1 MRPEIDLLTTPSPG
15 SLPLEIVERKGVGH
29 PDTICDALAEHL
41 SVTLSR
47 AYLEHFGAI
56 QHHNVDKGLLWGG
69 ASRPAFGGGEVH
81 APIEL
86 HLGGRA
92 TVGVRGK
99 TLPVEEL
106 AVESSRAWL
115 RANLRFLD
123 ADRHVRIIPRIRAT
137 SAELA
142 ALFLRQSEAGVP
154 LANDTSFGVGFAP
167 LDELERVVLAVE
179 RRLNAP
185 MVKREHPEIGEDVKV
200 MGARRGRSIALTVA
214 CAFVDRYVTN
224 LVDYRA
230 KKARV
235 GEIARDAA
243 RDVGFSPIDVEVNA
257 ADGDTLESIYLTVTG
272 LSVES
277 GDDGQVGRGNRVN
290 GLITPSRPMSLEA
303 AAGKNPI
310 THVGKLYNV
319 IAHRTARA
327 VVAEVQDVVEAQCFL
342 LSRVGRPISEP
353 QCFEVRVRVDDP
365 RALAAIAP
373 RIGEVARAE
382 LAHIGSLWRDALGG
396 GLQIW

>member
-1 MRPEIDLLTTPSPG
+1 MRPEIALLTVPSPA

-41 SVTLSR
+41 SVALSR
-47 AYLEHFGAI
+47 AYLARFGAI

-69 ASRPAFGGGEVH
+69 AARPAFGGGEIR

-92 TVGVRGK
+92 TVEVGGK
-99 TLPVEEL
+99 ALPVDEL
-106 AVESSRAWL
+106 AVESSRAWI

-123 ADRHVRIIPRIRAT
+123 PDRHVRIVPHIRAT

-167 LDELERVVLAVE
+167 LDELERIVLAVE
-179 RRLNAP
+179 QRLNGPA
-185 MVKREHPEIGEDVKV
+185 VKQAHPEIGEDVKV
-200 MGARRGRSIALTVA
+200 MGARHGRAIALTVA
-214 CAFVDRYVTN
+214 CALVDRHVTS
-224 LVDYRA
+224 LADYRA
-230 KKARV
+230 KKAQV
-235 GEIARDAA
+235 GELALDAA
-243 RDVGFSPIDVEVNA
+243 RGVSFSPIEVQVNA
-257 ADGDTLESIYLTVTG
+257 ADGDTPESIYLTVTG

-290 GLITPSRPMSLEA
+290 GLITPARPMSLEA

-319 IAHRTARA
+319 IAHRTAHA
-327 VVAEVQDVVEAQCFL
+327 VVAEVPGVVEAQCFL
-342 LSRVGRPISEP
+342 LSRVGRPIADP
-353 QCFEVRVRVDDP
+353 QFFEVTVRLEDP
-365 RALAAIAP
+365 RALATITP
-373 RIGEVARAE
+373 RVEEVARAE
-382 LAHIGSLWRDALGG
+382 LARIGAVWRDAFEGA
-396 GLQIW
+396 LQIV